1 MKEIKLKQLV
11 YVSNHAIHFSDDDLS
26 QLMKKART
34 KNKRL
39 NITGLLLSDNQH
51 FLQVIEGPE
60 ISINELISDI
70 LADERHNKI
79 DIIFNNENIFER
91 EFSRWSMG
99 YKILGK
105 DLPDDYKALDNRLKD
120 ILSVAKPNGDLAHQL
135 LIEFRNLK
143 KSFLDI

>member
-11 YVSNHAIHFSDDDLS
+11 YVSNHAIHFSDYDLS

-79 DIIFNNENIFER
+79 DII
-91 EFSRWSMG
+91 
-99 YKILGK
+99 
-105 DLPDDYKALDNRLKD
+105 LK
-120 ILSVAKPNGDLAHQL
+120 
-135 LIEFRNLK
+135 
-143 KSFLDI
+143 